1 MSGSVH
7 LLLEEQCGTTE
18 TVFSDP
24 SLPPPLPLTPALA
37 RRISLLS
44 SQLSMWPRWLQ
55 ITRQRAEFSSTSSSA
70 LSSAMLTLTTAGG
83 PGFRVADNGR
93 GEGSHNQSICNPNKE
108 DDPVG
113 GTSGLGA
120 GNRSRQIKLS
130 LKFVMKKSTEQKVKF
145 LMSCQPQFR
154 LTLLK

>member
-7 LLLEEQCGTTE
+7 LLLEEQCGITE

-24 SLPPPLPLTPALA
+24 SLPPPLPLTRALA
-37 RRISLLS
+37 RPISLLS

-55 ITRQRAEFSSTSSSA
+55 ITRQRAEFSSTSA
-70 LSSAMLTLTTAGG
+70 LSSAMLTLTTTGG

-93 GEGSHNQSICNPNKE
+93 GEGSHNQTICNPNKE
-108 DDPVG
+108 DDLVG

-130 LKFVMKKSTEQKVKF
+130 LKFVMKKSTKQKVKF